1 MSKLIDIN
9 KYSEG
14 VHYELIPGSDD
25 DSQSWNVRILEGY
38 YVETVIEY
46 GKIKI
51 NHENE
56 SLSFDF
62 KIISSPIE
70 EIKSHPEFINYVGS
84 ILSDVLFQAS
94 AEGNLQTTPIKES

>member
-38 YVETVIEY
+38 
-46 GKIKI
+46 
-51 NHENE
+51 
-56 SLSFDF
+56 
-62 KIISSPIE
+62 
-70 EIKSHPEFINYVGS
+70 
-84 ILSDVLFQAS
+84 
-94 AEGNLQTTPIKES
+94 